1 MSLLGNAVLVNW
13 GGIVGNK
20 EIDYNQWHSVEHM
33 PERISL
39 PGFLRGCRAI
49 GIAGTDIKHK
59 YFMMYEAQQKEVFVS
74 KKYLDRLNNPTKWT
88 KDILSHYIS
97 PSRTICSVIASKSI
111 GFGGYFSTIRFL
123 KTNIEKEHN
132 VEILKLSLPQ
142 TIKLDGIT
150 GMHVLLGD
158 ITFGQMKTEEKM
170 YRSSQGIDDQLIS
183 QAILLEGLNYSS
195 LNKAVDSLK
204 KEYSLNENDEL
215 LINYYECQHIITQQ
229 DLYGL

>member
-13 GGIVGNK
+13 GGIVENK

-49 GIAGTDIKHK
+49 GIAGTDIKNK
-59 YFMMYEAQQKEVFVS
+59 YFMMYEAQRKEVFVS

-88 KDILSHYIS
+88 RDILSNYIS

-132 VEILKLSLPQ
+132 VETLKLSLPQ

-150 GMHVLLGD
+150 GMHVILGD
-158 ITFGQMKTEEKM
+158 NTFGQMKTEEKI
-170 YRSSQGIDDQLIS
+170 YRSSQGMEDQLIS
-183 QAILLEGLNYSS
+183 QAIVIEGLNYTA
-195 LNKAVDSLK
+195 LKTAVDSLK
-204 KEYSLNENDEL
+204 KEYSLIENDEL
-215 LINYYECQHIITQQ
+215 LINYYECQHILTKQ
-229 DLYGL
+229 DLLGS